1 MNFRYGLLGFLS
13 TQPLTGYDLHKIF
26 PKAVRPTQAY
36 IYRVLTSM
44 VKDGFVISTSVV
56 EEKKPLRNVFSI
68 TAKGLAELDNWLSVP
83 LPYTF
88 PRPSVFAQMW
98 FGSRCGK
105 DQLIADMEGYRDK
118 IKTFLEDA
126 LKFPPAEI
134 PGLAKRLKK
143 KQYDRYKALAYRS
156 VIRYLQKEIEFCD
169 SIVAELR
176 EIDNDM
182 PESRRNNR

>member
-13 TQPLTGYDLHKIF
+13 TQPLTGYDLHRIF

-68 TAKGLAELDNWLSVP
+68 TDKGLAELDNWLSAP
-83 LPYTF
+83 LTYAF

-105 DQLIADMEGYRDK
+105 DRLIADMEGYRDK
-118 IKTFLEDA
+118 IKAFLEDA
-126 LKFPPAEI
+126 LNFPPVEI
-134 PGLAKRLKK
+134 PGPARRLRKEP
-143 KQYDRYKALAYRS
+143 YDRYKALAYRS
-156 VIRYLQKEIEFCD
+156 VIRYLQRDIEFYD
-169 SIVAELR
+169 SVIAELR
-176 EIDNDM
+176 EMNQDM
-182 PESRRNNR
+182 PPSRRKNR